1 MPARQAREIRDAHS
15 KIGTLE
21 RGLAQMAAD
30 FEVEKAS
37 LEQQLRGQ
45 LAAAIN
51 EKNGLRR

>member
-1 MPARQAREIRDAHS
+1 
-15 KIGTLE
+15 
-21 RGLAQMAAD
+21 MAAD